1 MANIKDIAEKAGV
14 SITTVSRVIN
24 NHPYVSEDKRN
35 RVFEAME
42 ALAYT
47 RNIHAVHLSKGYSN
61 MIGVVLPTINL
72 PYFAELIAGIADAAE
87 GSGIHLSL
95 FQTNYDVQKEIFAL
109 TQLKERQ
116 VDGLIFCSKALADER
131 LMDWKGP
138 ILLCQNSD
146 IGRFSTISIPH
157 EQAFRYGLDY
167 LMAKG
172 HKKIAI
178 CLARKKGMNSH
189 FRIKAYREAL
199 EEIGEA
205 FHEDWVI
212 EKAISINDGKALF
225 HKWENWKEKPT
236 AIIVANDQVS
246 AGLLLEAK
254 ARRVLVPDELAILTL
269 ITMKSANRLASQRST
284 FKQRKWESRR
294 LRCWK
299 KEFRDSR
306 LKRKFSITA
315 SSKDR
320 LFSESAEKMFDVHS
334 VRYVRYEVLNDKGAE
349 DREWVLYSEK
359 GTE

>member
-236 AIIVANDQVS
+236 AIFVANDQVS

-254 ARRVLVPDELAILTL
+254 ARRVLVPDELAILSVDNHEISQSLGITTIDIQTKEMGKQAFAMLEKRIQGQPIEKKVLDYRL
-269 ITMKSANRLASQRST
+269 IERST
-284 FKQRKWESRR
+284 
-294 LRCWK
+294 
-299 KEFRDSR
+299 
-306 LKRKFSITA
+306 
-315 SSKDR
+315 
-320 LFSESAEKMFDVHS
+320 V
-334 VRYVRYEVLNDKGAE
+334 
-349 DREWVLYSEK
+349 
-359 GTE
+359 

>member
-254 ARRVLVPDELAILTL
+254 ARRVLVPDELAILSVDNHEISQSLGITTIDIQTKEMGKQAFAMLEKRIQGQPIEKKVLDYRL
-269 ITMKSANRLASQRST
+269 IERST
-284 FKQRKWESRR
+284 
-294 LRCWK
+294 
-299 KEFRDSR
+299 
-306 LKRKFSITA
+306 
-315 SSKDR
+315 
-320 LFSESAEKMFDVHS
+320 V
-334 VRYVRYEVLNDKGAE
+334 
-349 DREWVLYSEK
+349 
-359 GTE
+359 

>member
-72 PYFAELIAGIADAAE
+72 PYFAELIGGIADAAE

-95 FQTNYDVQKEIFAL
+95 FQTNYDIQKEIFAL

-225 HKWENWKEKPT
+225 HKWKNWKEKPT
-236 AIIVANDQVS
+236 AIFVANDQVS

-254 ARRVLVPDELAILTL
+254 ARRVLVPDELAILSVDNHEISQSLGITTIDIQTKEMGKQAFAMLEKRIQGQPIEKKVLDYRL
-269 ITMKSANRLASQRST
+269 IERST
-284 FKQRKWESRR
+284 
-294 LRCWK
+294 
-299 KEFRDSR
+299 
-306 LKRKFSITA
+306 
-315 SSKDR
+315 
-320 LFSESAEKMFDVHS
+320 V
-334 VRYVRYEVLNDKGAE
+334 
-349 DREWVLYSEK
+349 
-359 GTE
+359 

>member
-35 RVFEAME
+35 RVLEAME

-47 RNIHAVHLSKGYSN
+47 RNIHAVHLSKGFSN
-61 MIGVVLPTINL
+61 MIGVVLPTIHL
-72 PYFAELIAGIADAAE
+72 PYFAELIAGIADTAAE
-87 GSGIHLSL
+87 SGIHLSL

-116 VDGLIFCSKALADER
+116 VDGLIFCSKTLADER

-146 IGRFSTISIPH
+146 IGRFPTISIPH
-157 EQAFRYGLDY
+157 QQAFKNGLDY
-167 LMAKG
+167 LIAKG
-172 HKKIAI
+172 HTKIAI

-189 FRIKAYREAL
+189 LRIKAYREAL

-205 FHEDWVI
+205 FREDWVI

-225 HKWENWKEKPT
+225 HKWKNWKEKPT
-236 AIIVANDQVS
+236 AIFVANDQVS

-254 ARRVLVPDELAILTL
+254 ARRVLVPDELAILSVDNHEISQSLGITTIDIQTKEMGKQAFAMLEKRIQGQPIEKKVLDYRL
-269 ITMKSANRLASQRST
+269 IERST
-284 FKQRKWESRR
+284 
-294 LRCWK
+294 
-299 KEFRDSR
+299 
-306 LKRKFSITA
+306 
-315 SSKDR
+315 
-320 LFSESAEKMFDVHS
+320 V
-334 VRYVRYEVLNDKGAE
+334 
-349 DREWVLYSEK
+349 
-359 GTE
+359 

>member
-95 FQTNYDVQKEIFAL
+95 FQTNYDVQKEVFAL

-254 ARRVLVPDELAILTL
+254 ARRVLVPDELAILSVDNHEISQSLGITTIDIQTKEMGKQAFAMLEKRIQGQPIEKKVLDYRL
-269 ITMKSANRLASQRST
+269 IERST
-284 FKQRKWESRR
+284 
-294 LRCWK
+294 
-299 KEFRDSR
+299 
-306 LKRKFSITA
+306 
-315 SSKDR
+315 
-320 LFSESAEKMFDVHS
+320 V
-334 VRYVRYEVLNDKGAE
+334 
-349 DREWVLYSEK
+349 
-359 GTE
+359 